1 MDKNRDY
8 SKEFILADLPFKAS
22 RTIQQMVQLRQKFPN
37 ISGSSKQNVEQKNF
51 QRGARRTMSTFK
63 IPQSMCIDTDDFYLK
78 PEEIR
83 MQLSLSTNKSAL
95 DFKSQR
101 FDLNKTIKY
110 RDTYQQM
117 YTSQQIFKDITLQMT
132 DPVYKLNKEK
142 LKEMNKQSIQKAE
155 LQLQQQQ
162 LKMLKQQ
169 NQDASIQQ
177 IGKIG
182 INESRSQLSE
192 QKGKLESS
200 KLMVNL
206 SKIQLQTKKTIPTEF
221 LHDSIGNQ
229 NNSISI
235 IQNQECYSNIPQ
247 QIQSKHQIQNLLHQI
262 EENNKQLNEYQ
273 LFQTQHLIPSQEDIK
288 FDQDQ
293 SIMVKK
299 NPIFKSKKFFGRKNS
314 CNIINLSKQK
324 DTIFQMNQTVINQT
338 QIPGNQIF
346 VDESSMMIGKKND
359 YVADNTTI
367 NPILSFQTEF
377 DVRPSNP
384 IAGSSV
390 GYFDS
395 REGDTTLN
403 NNPFLQDE
411 DLSILVN
418 QTGEELLIIKIPNLQ
433 NYKIQPLELF
443 DSYLNQ
449 DPDPLQLIKES
460 SIRAYSRWVMPDG
473 ESLWK
478 DCQVIKYN
486 PTTKRFLIKWTSN
499 DRMKEV
505 TRLNLMYEWENE
517 EIMNK
522 RNKEALK
529 KREQLLYYMGMKI
542 FVNEEK
548 DQDKSIYYSK
558 QTLLNVVDKV
568 FNSKNSRKLKRMNY
582 KRVVEEILEMFKY
595 EVIKFAC
602 EINTVPS
609 LDHFF
614 EAYFPELKQTLKKKP
629 NLLYD
634 VVMNCQNYP
643 ERLLEEQKV
652 QHKKKTDQSSLIKHK
667 TFHSLSLEKQKEQA
681 EQLLLESD
689 NQNQTQF
696 NRKEQYKNLKK
707 LQAQNALQSKSQK
720 NLLNN
725 TQLDDQSIDKINQ
738 DEQAYHRKKKSA
750 FFQNIQSNQEQKS
763 NLEALNESD
772 QKKQLENEIIINQD
786 EQNNDQFKDQLEN
799 KRSSGLFVQNNK
811 YTFFKSA
818 NVTQAGS
825 IYGISQIN
833 FKRSQYLLSPN
844 INEFISLR
852 QTQQEEMSQIDSIL
866 SQVKFNDY
874 EFLTEEVYTFTIK
887 RKLEDQQKELQIH
900 KIDGN
905 YVFKYTQSEKL
916 QEQYVQNEHSSEQAQ
931 IFFQH
936 YAIPHPYFPFLK
948 EKLLQ
953 NFYFSNEYHNTVL
966 KRIVPNIAKR
976 IQELRSINIFQFLK
990 EIKSPYQLPSLFT
1003 IQQMN
1008 GIVKQKVS
1016 NLSKNV
1022 EKFEVRLIFTQ
1033 NVCLTKFENNQIMI
1047 YEMQSLNKKKNQQD
1061 SKKYILWTDQFYQS
1075 FVDLTVKVIQSHL
1088 IDMIRQ
1094 QIDQFRE
1101 QINKFFS
1108 IIPFEF
1114 LQNELK
1120 IDHIYQKQFESQK
1133 ICFLREAN
1141 EVYKQLLNIAPS
1153 VKFKKIDKNIESQQ
1167 ASQQFFKAS
1176 KQDFELSK
1184 TLISQH
1190 VKARRSTLRDF
1201 NTASFSLGSGNQS
1214 SQINNSSIVQDNE
1227 VQLLMEECWPF
1238 YKEANIIYK
1247 LYKQIVNVLL
1257 TDKLTH
1263 LRFEK
1268 IDSKI
1273 LKPIF
1278 RIKAKFLNEKIPAEK
1293 KQLDNITKRI
1303 NFKRLQNLSNMEDMI
1318 DNGREK
1324 FWKLEELNATM
1335 KDIFYEIA
1343 GRNFEEIDP
1352 NTYFESIKEK
1362 TITIKR
1368 LGWFNLNCFTI
1379 IYEPSLPE
1387 FESRFKLL
1395 IKDIFDQICKIN
1407 IYYRKDHLINYSD
1420 IQEKLNSLD
1429 QDIEEFL
1436 TYSFYGLYS
1445 FFIVLQRFEFYFLF
1459 SHKYERYLQKRVDTD
1474 ELEIVFSEVDKM
1486 ESDLNFLKSR
1496 LLDEMPIGVFLID
1509 TKEFKETLITEIK
1522 QKILFSKKILK
1533 EKFKKSIDTCMALG
1547 DKILTKMQ
1555 NEPKDVREY
1564 IKLSLYLQGE
1574 ELFADFNCILNLI
1587 HISQN
1592 IIEKQQLLLIDISQE
1607 DLVKIIGAELIHR
1620 EVVDLKNKKDQKK
1633 EQEHPKFIQM
1643 HLEEKEKVKKKIEEV
1658 KEKVEQIRKISSFNQ
1673 VEQQSRDCEAVITI
1687 LYQLRQQVRQL
1698 QQDGINLE
1706 LGFDSEIDIEKLTED
1721 FENYEKIWQYTQDW
1735 TTKKQI
1741 WLFKPLINSSQ
1752 NAQCLQIADIR
1763 DISYTLERGNKILR
1777 EVEPFFQRENPEIL
1791 PLIEAINQEITD
1803 FQSVYELLVQVKD
1816 ESFKIQHWHQIF
1828 DFVYDKDE
1836 EKRKKIKKM
1845 DDQTNF
1851 NLYNLITD
1859 GVLDYIQS
1867 IKVIAVEAKD
1877 EFKSQQSVSYIEQE
1891 FSNLKFQ
1898 IHNYFSTLVI
1908 IDIRQIIDRLRNEE
1922 FKVQELLRN
1931 KAYQKNDYLEKLKK
1945 IKHFVKHTRKVLK
1958 IIAKIQDEI
1967 VKFAPIFRF
1976 KESEQKYKGIEI
1988 LFRKVVSEFKK
1999 HTEEITKRGMGYFM
2013 NLFSLENP
2021 DNKNQSDIFEIFFQ
2035 IYSTCEKIQSQVYHI
2050 VNAVRQTHPRYAFVS
2065 DELIFEISQSL
2076 FLPQEFL
2083 NKISLLFPG
2092 VKEFKCQPLSD
2103 DPQSGNENVWEIN
2116 KIINHYDEVIELAQP
2131 IPYVLKYMEK
2141 PPNLGMVNLIESE
2154 MKKYLRFQIMQHL
2167 KPVASKNYN
2176 YWKIWNLFLI
2186 KKYVIFQS
2194 FYLIND
2200 ILFMHDLTMLL
2211 SLEQKYQ
2218 DIKRF
2223 YDHLK
2228 LNFDDLISYYQTV
2241 IKVGLSATQSI
2252 QFTQAI
2258 IQIQQHLDILQRA
2271 IKQVT
2276 FSLNSFEYLILPKF
2290 TLQIPI
2296 DEGDVS
2302 QMILQSRKTIS
2313 ESLQQKYDE
2322 EEAEKKRLVEG
2333 HLTTNSIKQNQA
2345 QHEKQIQNLQNQEIE
2360 INNSNMP
2367 LIAYKSDYINS
2378 IKKKPQDLQIT
2389 LNCFFHKIP
2398 YSFELVPTMNNFIFT
2413 ENTLRVIHQAVVSI
2427 SSNFSC
2433 ILRGSPSSGKKSII
2447 NSLAAILGR
2456 SIFECNF
2463 QNQSLSIVEQILL
2476 NSASCNYW
2484 INVTNFE
2491 NLPLST
2497 LSLIANISFQIRKAI
2512 SMGTS
2517 QLSYYSKCVDVSQYF
2532 GLFGTMNILPQPSDI
2547 SFQTMPKSI
2556 QESFRII
2563 TFLKPDSNEII
2574 KNYLLIIGFDKEEVH
2589 EKSQKLNFFFEFICT
2604 VTNNQQ
2610 FSYSKRLTYI
2620 DFQQIIHQRSEKQQR
2635 LISLK
2640 SILVILR
2647 NALFYIQET
2656 RKSQTPY
2663 THQTA
2668 LKAAIEN
2675 YFKGI
2680 MPSGAF
2686 SYMKNIFNK
2695 LFMEMNSLQSVEY
2708 VEFVKQY
2715 NDQMNQFFD
2724 FNKYPF
2730 QSQFSEQAGII
2741 LPLILKNVPLIIY
2754 GPHSS
2759 KKNLF
2764 IQFLS
2769 FLVSVSKEINFN
2781 VNFLNVDSVERETL
2795 LSSKKEFDVDD
2806 DNQGSILF
2814 KQKKKGFLNLLIDT
2828 MKIQNNENSEIID
2841 TMLGKQ
2847 TIFSTY
2853 VANTITEKLK
2863 NTKKRVIERSQNDW
2877 IVVDGCAEC
2886 MNQIPQNHTIEEL
2899 LDGFENKQFSLGD
2912 GDFLRVP
2919 SAATVVFSLEKLQN
2933 ISPSSFNKYMIFFF
2947 SNQMVKL
2954 SDEYTSWYSKKVQQN
2969 NFFSKFHTIAKS
2981 MFVYFLEPFFQMIES
2996 IPSSHLIFKRNQ
3008 KSELKCF
3015 LDYLEIFLNEIRKFE
3030 IAIGEYEAE
3039 GMNLPSNNLRRERK
3053 NHITSSLTSALSYR
3067 QDRSSENIPPI
3078 FAQNNQNNANEPLIK
3093 EESDEERSSDSDSN
3107 NNSEV
3112 DSKNQKG
3119 PKHKNV
3125 QKNSK
3130 NYVDSSN
3137 NETIYNSILLDTESR
3152 LVSSFESAFIF
3163 CMTWALANQIKDSYQ
3178 QTYVEFLNDQIER
3191 YCRFRFEYTNIKYTN
3206 ESYPFAIDLRILL
3219 REKDVNIFDYIFD
3232 IHKQKWI
3239 KWRNFYLE
3247 ECSEISGSFESNN
3260 LNNREIVRL
3269 NPLAISI
3276 VNTKLTQEKREV
3288 YIPENILFIETRAS
3302 KITKFFIQYFSAYC
3316 KPYILLA
3323 QQSNGITSIVK
3334 NKLKNLLEY
3343 HSFSCINN
3351 SISRGTTISN
3361 FQKRIEKNLVWK
3373 NSNHLTSI
3381 HQTISLIFI
3390 DDLNLSKDGISP
3402 IGAIRS
3408 LVQHDGWFSNNKF
3421 KFINFSMITLLAVFS
3436 YFDINS
3442 IQPSINTVLFE
3453 KITSLKVPD
3462 LEKNDIISIFQLHN
3476 NSINHPGMKAN
3487 KKVTGI
3493 IQDFCSLI
3501 GLLNDKYRNEFKKI
3515 SCQFNAN
3522 LSIRKGLEIVKNLNS
3537 FSFYDK
3543 SAKAINYV
3551 NLIKSLVFLI
3561 NQFYSSEFIHQPY
3574 PNMGN
3579 LEKLKIQVKEIDQ
3592 ISFKTISEA
3601 RDKYNS
3607 QRDTFKSQNDQS
3619 LEEKLLEED
3628 EEEEDDDDEEDSD
3641 SSEASQS
3648 FGLSRQS
3655 DNDNLQ
3661 SENLQIKNQN
3671 PNFQKNKNIIKKKF
3685 KILNLNQID
3694 EIRKK
3699 FYFSSDKKIEWFLGM
3714 LDLPQIEF
3722 KEDTSNQL
3730 EDSKEQQQQQI
3741 NSPNKKLQDQGN
3753 QSQFF
3758 SNQGLAM
3765 QSSKFKIEYE
3775 DKKIN
3780 NKAKHSIHIFDES
3793 KQEGSSANSKEVEDE
3808 SLSDLYDN
3816 SAALITQLAL
3826 KSAKLI
3832 PTTQNQESG
3841 DLSILQ
3847 FKQQQLQLV
3856 AQKQAKIEERRF
3868 IQQEKKTGS
3877 QHYQISRDVTNA
3889 QKLQYISNQNQI
3901 QGNAAQLQKTD
3912 EILQKLENVEF
3923 MFSFFSTLPDQFTIE
3938 LTNQVVQ
3945 ELLLAQQA
3953 ENNLK
3958 TQRTIQSQKKLRGSV
3973 SVDSWKQILKQRQDI
3988 LFFNLSLI
3996 HKNKLLADLNQQIS
4010 KQNTKNL
4017 NEGAQG
4023 IKSTAKLANLEMSLF
4038 EELDFIY
4045 LNDKRRKKI
4054 LLFLVQ
4060 QLLQFCF
4067 HTDQAQSM
4075 EGLNNKKQVDLN
4087 KMFDDFQQ
4095 KQLKKVNPLKKRS
4108 DSFMNTN
4115 IAKQQSQ
4122 DSLKEKSQFS
4132 PSQNKSQQGGTGN
4145 YASSSINILQIP
4157 QSQAKKKNQKDAF
4170 KFSPQQM
4177 EEIENLKNNTFNQDP
4192 LSSTDRSNMLQYTS
4206 RGGDLLDFVLIQ
4218 EVNINCFLTHA
4229 IKLIHLLQSSSQNI
4243 YLKSTLS
4250 QRITEHLVYYS
4261 CSLVSFNAFE
4271 FTIQNEENV
4280 SKTQQRFQNCLFSA
4294 VQNLFI
4300 EENQI
4305 IVIYI
4310 KLSSNLL
4317 VLDEKIQENQLDETE
4332 DLNSNSKNAQK
4343 LRLESISNI
4352 YDIINHIVEGGEVQS
4367 LFTTQQLEFLMQKW
4381 NMKTKYPRFNNYILN
4396 YIFSLRLKTN
4406 LRFILHYDLQVRQDN
4421 TLECLQNEFNHMFQQ
4436 FTKLNIY
4443 YIPLSDDESNQIQN
4457 MLFEEM
4463 FKYIPDFINSK
4474 HKVMVMQ
4481 AYSKE
4486 LEVQKIFEDYSK
4498 QNFQKTYEET
4508 YSLFYLTRSVVFNQ
4522 IRFKIEKLRRKG
4534 GFFKIIQ
4541 EMEKKSIEFRSEI
4554 ENAELEFVKIKE
4566 TKKKHLRELKE
4577 AEEKFY
4583 ELKNLEE
4590 SFNSQE
4596 KTLQDLVN
4604 KCTQLEN
4611 QYKSIQSQMNE
4622 TAYKIGKISKN
4633 SWNDEIK
4640 PTQFVQIKQ
4649 MTTYILIF
4657 LIGLHRNI
4665 PDKYNISM
4673 QQLADDVVDS
4683 IDEVNKNSNN
4693 FNNIDLYREKF
4704 SQIISDSDEFKNIIT
4719 TFKDEHIKSDTY
4731 DLFKCLNKEAG
4742 SVDHGFMISLTG
4754 NLNIHQREILKYI
4767 DFIIELYRI
4776 TLEVRSLQTSSTEQ
4790 KENLK
4795 QLKAEREKCQIE
4807 KNFIK
4812 PRQII
4817 KDYPALIEK
4826 MKKEQRNLMVHIVQK
4841 KDGQQQF
4848 NGHLE
4853 KFKMQ
4858 FKHLIN
4864 EESCQLINNSY
4875 LQEIS
4880 IQLALQVTFLFK
4892 YPYYFLNK
4900 FQELIQ
4906 DCLQKSQHLKNTKLF
4921 NALYN
4926 PLYYFQILSQQIPLN
4941 QDLLDKITITDF
4953 LYENDL
4959 YYYFWVN
4966 DKTGI
4971 YQQYFKKKYE
4981 KTIVVE
4987 SNTLV
4992 EKESYQNIEKAL
5004 QEGGFLLMRNID
5016 EKTIQQIMP
5025 IIEWKYKRM
5034 MKLLRFIIQNS
5045 ESEQIWYQQNID
5057 PSLNLLNYNMQW
5069 HNQSLFEFNDLT
5081 RKQPLLFNGKEITVN
5096 KNFRLMLITSNI
5108 NFSFSHS
5115 IFTKII
5121 LLQCEVEDEIQ
5132 WKQAIFDHAVN
5143 NLNFEAKQNQVQMK
5157 IDHFTSKRDNM
5168 SKLFSQIS
5176 NGLEKCTTCEDTEFM
5191 RMLIDNSEQIKKYIG
5206 AQQNDSL
5213 NVPIINR
5220 EHSDEDVSSPKRI
5233 IKELIQVGENKGKK
5247 NNLIEKIEFEQD
5259 VEEEQQEFK
5268 TQEQDKKI
5276 NDLIN
5281 NEINH
5286 EEVTQEDQGKEKYS
5300 QQLKKSKTIQAQD
5313 LQSAQSFEGT
5323 QTNEQNNKD
5332 NNNKQQQL
5340 NVLPQGSATN
5350 TRRSMT
5356 IGGETINNLQ
5366 MIVDFNQIKQNQ
5378 EATPKQQNRQYQTQ
5392 NSISKNLQKKRK
5404 ILQVQTSKQRERENT
5419 IGFISQNYFQLDE
5432 IILQNACLQEIL
5444 DFLYAIKLN
5453 YINLEKALGKV
5464 YSFSDIF
5471 FFMIVQQACVRCKQL
5486 KVTPSSYSSQPSK
5499 IKKTFIKKFCET
5511 VFYLLYSS
5519 LADDHRLLFSFYLSM
5534 MYSRGTKSF
5543 SEKEWRLFLNWQ
5555 IPKLNSQVENNDEN
5569 FIETL
5574 LQEEQNKTVKHR
5586 RQHAD
5591 KSNKVSLKQQY
5602 QLDKNNI
5609 NKLNSKIINFYKIPI
5624 HIIAPLQCYIQ
5635 EKQSLLEKFV
5645 ERKELLVDN
5654 RDNSFSR
5661 GGYSPVAKIL
5671 GLKEKIL
5678 KKQQIEQEKQEIEER
5693 GRQSSQSINETP
5705 KRSQRSSQSNN
5716 FSLVSRGNSKMD
5728 DSFFQS
5734 LDDSSPSRQNEYN
5747 PLFKK
5752 FFDRQE
5758 LNSPVQIDDDEVLE
5772 NDIKKFQSPFKTPKQ
5787 ILNNSIQKLTRVQ
5800 VGDSNKPK
5808 SEVNF
5813 KNIQPQVVMEKVS
5826 KKLIHLMGKELIEKF
5841 IESYNS
5847 FQAKNGIKMA
5857 VNSLVEQPDQWIEFF
5872 QKSLSEYEI
5881 KDEILKEIN
5890 QEIRQD
5896 QQKNQGEDAEADQ
5909 EDIEEDEED
5918 QESKKQK
5925 LYQNYSFNSTKYIPY
5940 IPKEILQNC
5949 SNLQLL
5955 FIFKHFRPDFLP
5967 QVAEYVSQ
5975 KILRSYIDYD
5985 QAPFSLENHCEQDW
5999 QRRPTILLH
6008 DQVQNRIYEKLE
6020 LLQSIQN
6027 HENQLLRIALGYTSI
6042 KSIIDQINQAAGAG
6056 RWILLE
6062 EIEQMETNDLK
6073 YLLKSLDQELEA
6085 STTTNSFR
6093 VWITHSSTLSRQNSP
6108 FQFKPFDFNKNSE
6121 ILLAYY
6127 QTCWKI
6133 YYTTPKNIQQSMQR
6147 YYFRSIHDYR
6157 YNSEQTKVQNPKAK
6171 QGKEADQYITKIE
6184 KEITI
6189 KKNMIYSNVVQMM
6202 RKHNIR
6208 QGIIPYPFIET
6219 IDDGFFNNQSS
6230 LSVAQ
6235 QITSL
6240 SPKYLNIFS
6249 LIDYADKKAVS
6260 HTFSSRHIHIDTIT
6274 NEKENYKTIFNRFQN
6289 KFKFSLAFLHNC
6301 LGRKREL
6308 TNTIIK
6314 SYDSQL
6320 DQNPREIFET
6330 DLDFQQEIQSVF
6342 NILQYYS
6349 SNPKIFLQS
6358 YFKMVYGYNNS
6369 YYINMMLHFVFS
6381 NMEGTVKLLVKDQ
6394 SYLLYDFNSGVFD
6407 YVEEGITKILAQ
6419 QFPTKSDPLDL
6430 FFSSFNSSLVQ
6441 DYTKSKQFI
6450 RKINIIEDEWLS
6462 NPLVKSLKYLEKIKK
6477 KEQFND
6483 NQKDVILKDIN
6494 FKKQQKN
6501 IGSADIQFNQ
6511 GILSPILRSN
6521 YSGQATIQKSKTLQN
6536 KFQSEFNSS
6545 KQADLSLNKYESE
6558 KGFDISSNENL
6569 RKPSIANML
6578 SEQSSQKLL
6587 GQQQQLTSQQNN
6599 ENRLSIKN
6607 QELKLFTKNS
6617 SQGLLFGS
6625 RNQSK
6630 ELQSPKSPPIPELL
6644 PHLEN
6649 NEEMNF
6655 APLQK
6660 SFSSNFSQNQEF
6672 DQLEQLINKISHQQ
6686 KSFFKVYYRNIMN
6699 SHEKYKDL
6707 KSTLELLLKNLN
6719 YEFHLKNIKFLK
6731 YHQNVQFSYKQ
6742 PDEYP
6747 EFIKQWISTQ
6757 KELENQGD
6765 LFSFRSKQN
6774 KNLQFAFALS
6784 PNLRKNSELLLSPN
6798 RSSQQFSFS
6807 PQSSQNRQI
6816 TQMSQSPTMGS
6827 LFGTQQKSSF
6837 SEKIRQSRRESTSA
6851 HIFQEEQKKYMKQQ
6865 ENQKI
6870 ISSRRE
6876 SSLKFGDLGG
6886 INKDSIIQDE
6896 SDKDKSSGNSSNSSE
6911 SSSEEQSSDDVDIVE
6926 DIEKNTFKTT
6936 ILNECVILFRLIMQ
6950 IKTDIRNVLDYISNQ
6965 FDLQPLGQR
6974 NYLKQLIYDIQQN
6987 TIPETWRKLSFKIF
7001 QRNLANYLSQL
7012 FQKIQY
7018 TQILVERGPNLQMP
7032 TVIQIDR
7039 LVDSHTFLGSY
7050 LYNYAEANNIDIHQ
7064 LKFVLQKTT
7073 YTEIQKNIQ
7082 PEHGFYI
7089 KGLYLT
7095 NGTINKDNLFLIEEE
7110 IRQFQSE
7117 FPIYLLKIERKI
7129 KNRQEIY
7136 QNVSINC
7143 EQSIAI
7149 ELNDSGTQV
7158 LRYDMENEFVF
7169 QQLHP
7174 IDLYNYDG
7182 TQINA
7187 ETSKLEQNTINSL
7200 TSAMSQGMQAE
7211 KRGSVQQKKNVKG
7224 KQRAQN
7230 TISPTKGNVNDQNQA
7245 ENPSKDD
7252 FSSYKQAQQ
7261 NFNRLAPK
7269 ELKFSDIYSQSKYNF
7284 VIRIPFKN
7292 PCTSSS
7298 YSYMQ
7303 TKYYLYL
7310 NSRKPQDFWELKGTT
7325 LFAQKQAF

>member
-1 MDKNRDY
+1 
-8 SKEFILADLPFKAS
+8 
-22 RTIQQMVQLRQKFPN
+22 
-37 ISGSSKQNVEQKNF
+37 
-51 QRGARRTMSTFK
+51 
-63 IPQSMCIDTDDFYLK
+63 
-78 PEEIR
+78 
-83 MQLSLSTNKSAL
+83 
-95 DFKSQR
+95 
-101 FDLNKTIKY
+101 
-110 RDTYQQM
+110 
-117 YTSQQIFKDITLQMT
+117 
-132 DPVYKLNKEK
+132 
-142 LKEMNKQSIQKAE
+142 
-155 LQLQQQQ
+155 
-162 LKMLKQQ
+162 
-169 NQDASIQQ
+169 
-177 IGKIG
+177 
-182 INESRSQLSE
+182 
-192 QKGKLESS
+192 
-200 KLMVNL
+200 
-206 SKIQLQTKKTIPTEF
+206 QTKKTIPTEF
-221 LHDSIGNQ
+221 LNDSIGNQ
-229 NNSISI
+229 NNSISA
-235 IQNQECYSNIPQ
+235 IQNQEYYSNIPQ

-273 LFQTQHLIPSQEDIK
+273 LNQSQNLIPSQEDIK
-288 FDQDQ
+288 LDQDS
-293 SIMVKK
+293 SIIVKK
-299 NPIFKSKKFFGRKNS
+299 NPIFKSKKFFGRKSS
-314 CNIINLSKQK
+314 CNSINLSKQK
-324 DTIFQMNQTVINQT
+324 DNTFQMNQTVVNQT
-338 QIPGNQIF
+338 LIPGNQIF
-346 VDESSMMIGKKND
+346 VDESSMIGKKTDN
-359 YVADNTTI
+359 VADNTMI
-367 NPILSFQTEF
+367 NPILSFQTEL

-384 IAGSSV
+384 IAGSSL
-390 GYFDS
+390 GYLDQ

-418 QTGEELLIIKIPNLQ
+418 QTGDELLIIKIPNLQ

-460 SIRAYSRWVMPDG
+460 SIRAYSRWVKPDG
-473 ESLWK
+473 ESVWK

-486 PTTKRFLIKWTSN
+486 PATKRFLIKWISN

-517 EIMNK
+517 EMMNK

-548 DQDKSIYYSK
+548 GQDKSIYYSK
-558 QTLLNVVDKV
+558 QTLLNIVDKV

-614 EAYFPELKQTLKKKP
+614 EAYFPELKQVLKKKP

-643 ERLLEEQKV
+643 ERLIEEQKV
-652 QHKKKTDQSSLIKHK
+652 QIKKKTDQSSLIKHK
-667 TFHSLSLEKQKEQA
+667 SFHSLTLEKNVEKQKELA
-681 EQLLLESD
+681 EQLLLEDD

-720 NLLNN
+720 NLLTNIE
-725 TQLDDQSIDKINQ
+725 QDDQSLEKTNQ
-738 DEQAYHRKKKSA
+738 DGQPSPSHQKKKSA
-750 FFQNIQSNQEQKS
+750 FFQNIQNNQEQKG
-763 NLEALNESD
+763 NLEVLDEPD
-772 QKKQLENEIIINQD
+772 QKKQTENEVNQNLENQNQN
-786 EQNNDQFKDQLEN
+786 EQSNDQFRVQLEK
-799 KRSSGLFVQNNK
+799 KRNSTLFTSNNK
-811 YTFFKSA
+811 FTFFKSA
-818 NVTQAGS
+818 NVTQVGS

-844 INEFISLR
+844 SNEFISLR

-874 EFLTEEVYTFTIK
+874 EFLTEEVYTFNTK
-887 RKLEDQQKELQIH
+887 RKLENQQELQIH
-900 KIDGN
+900 KHDDHN
-905 YVFKYTQSEKL
+905 VFKYTQSEKMH
-916 QEQYVQNEHSSEQAQ
+916 QQDAQNQQNTEQAQ

-953 NFYFSNEYHNTVL
+953 NFYFSNEYQNTVF

-1003 IQQMN
+1003 ISQMN
-1008 GIVKQKVS
+1008 SIVKQKVS

-1022 EKFEVRLIFTQ
+1022 EKFE
-1033 NVCLTKFENNQIMI
+1033 IMI
-1047 YEMQSLNKKKNQQD
+1047 YEMQTLNKKKNQQD
-1061 SKKYILWTDQFYQS
+1061 SKKYSLWTDQFYQN
-1075 FVDLTVKVIQSHL
+1075 FVDLQDYSEKNLGNIYFILFQLNKRTVKVVQSHL

-1101 QINKFFS
+1101 SINLYFS

-1120 IDHIYQKQFESQK
+1120 IDHIYQKQFQSQK
-1133 ICFLREAN
+1133 KCFLREAN
-1141 EVYKQLLNIAPS
+1141 EVYKQLLIIPPS
-1153 VKFKKIDKNIESQQ
+1153 VKFKKIEKIESPQ
-1167 ASQQFFKAS
+1167 ASQQYYNTS
-1176 KQDFELSK
+1176 KQEFDLSK
-1184 TLISQH
+1184 TLITQH
-1190 VKARRSTLRDF
+1190 AKARRSTLRDF
-1201 NTASFSLGSGNQS
+1201 NLASFSLGSGNQS
-1214 SQINNSSIVQDNE
+1214 SINNSSMVQDNE
-1227 VQLLMEECWPF
+1227 VQQLMEECWPF

-1247 LYKQIVNVLL
+1247 LYRQIVNLLL
-1257 TDKLTH
+1257 TGMLKQNFLKQQLIQQIQIDKLTH

-1268 IDSKI
+1268 IDLKI
-1273 LKPIF
+1273 LKPIY

-1293 KQLDNITKRI
+1293 KQLDNIIKKI
-1303 NFKRLQNLSNMEDMI
+1303 NFKRLQNLANMEDMI

-1324 FWKLEELNATM
+1324 FWKLEELNASM
-1335 KDIFYEIA
+1335 KDIFQEIA
-1343 GRNFEEIDP
+1343 VRNFEEIDP
-1352 NTYFESIKEK
+1352 NTYFESIKDK
-1362 TITIKR
+1362 TITVKR
-1368 LGWFNLNCFTI
+1368 MGWFNINCFTI
-1379 IYEPSLPE
+1379 VYEPSLPE

-1407 IYYRKDHLINYSD
+1407 IYYRKEHLINYSD
-1420 IQEKLNSLD
+1420 IQEKLNALN

-1474 ELEIVFSEVDKM
+1474 ELEIVFSEIDKM

-1496 LLDEMPIGVFLID
+1496 LLDEMPVGVFLID

-1522 QKILFSKKILK
+1522 QKIVFSKKILK
-1533 EKFKKSIDTCMALG
+1533 EKFKKSIESCMALG
-1547 DKILTKMQ
+1547 EKILTKMQ
-1555 NEPKDVREY
+1555 DEPKDVREY

-1574 ELFADFNCILNLI
+1574 ELFADFNSMLNLI

-1607 DLVKIIGAELIHR
+1607 DLVKIISAELIHR
-1620 EVVDLKNKKDQKK
+1620 EVVDLKNKKDKK
-1633 EQEHPKFIQM
+1633 QEQEHPRFIQM

-1658 KEKVEQIRKISSFNQ
+1658 KEKVEQIRKISSFSQ
-1673 VEQQSRDCEAVITI
+1673 VEQQSRDCESVITI

-1698 QQDGINLE
+1698 QQDGINLD

-1752 NAQCLQIADIR
+1752 NTQCLQIADIR
-1763 DISYTLERGNKILR
+1763 DISYTLERGNRVLR

-1791 PLIEAINQEITD
+1791 PLIEAISQEITD

-1816 ESFKIQHWHQIF
+1816 ESFKVQHWHQIF
-1828 DFVYDKDE
+1828 DFIYDKDE
-1836 EKRKKIKKM
+1836 EKRKKMKKM
-1845 DDQTNF
+1845 DDQMNL

-1867 IKVIAVEAKD
+1867 IKVIAVVSIKFNQALLFEKYILKQEAKD

-1898 IHNYFSTLVI
+1898 LHNYFSTLVI

-1922 FKVQELLRN
+1922 FKELLRN

-1958 IIAKIQDEI
+1958 IIAKIQDQI

-2013 NLFSLENP
+2013 NLFSSDNP
-2021 DNKNQSDIFEIFFQ
+2021 DSKNQSEIFEIFMQ
-2035 IYSTCEKIQSQVYHI
+2035 IHSTCEKIQSQVYHI

-2076 FLPQEFL
+2076 FMPQEFL

-2103 DPQSGNENVWEIN
+2103 DPQSGNENIWEIN
-2116 KIINHYDEVIELAQP
+2116 QIVNHYDEVIELAQP

-2218 DIKRF
+2218 DLKRF

-2241 IKVGLSATQSI
+2241 IKVGLSNTQSI

-2276 FSLNSFEYLILPKF
+2276 FSLNCFEYLILPKF

-2302 QMILQSRKTIS
+2302 QMILQSRKTIT

-2322 EEAEKKRLVEG
+2322 EEAEKKKQEEG
-2333 HLTTNSIKQNQA
+2333 HLTTNSIKQNQM
-2345 QHEKQIQNLQNQEIE
+2345 QHMQQIQNQQNQEIE

-2378 IKKKPQDLQIT
+2378 IKKRPQDLQIT

-2433 ILRGSPSSGKKSII
+2433 ILRGSPSCGKKSII

-2463 QNQSLSIVEQILL
+2463 QNQSPSIVEQILL

-2484 INVTNFE
+2484 INITNFE
-2491 NLPLST
+2491 NLPSST
-2497 LSLIANISFQIRKAI
+2497 LSLIANISFQIRKTI
-2512 SMGTS
+2512 SLGTS

-2547 SFQTMPKSI
+2547 SFQTMPKSV

-2589 EKSQKLNFFFEFICT
+2589 EKSQKLIFFFEFICT

-2647 NALFYIQET
+2647 NALLYMQET

-2663 THQTA
+2663 TNKTA

-2686 SYMKNIFNK
+2686 NYMKNIFSK
-2695 LFMEMNSLQSVEY
+2695 LFMEMNSVQSVEY

-2769 FLVSVSKEINFN
+2769 YLVSISKEKNFN

-2795 LSSKKEFDVDD
+2795 LSSKKEFDIDD

-2828 MKIQNNENSEIID
+2828 MKIQSNENSEIID

-2853 VANTITEKLK
+2853 IANTITEKLK
-2863 NTKKRVIERSQNDW
+2863 NTKKKVIERSQNDW

-2919 SAATVVFSLEKLQN
+2919 SAVTVVFSLEKLQN
-2933 ISPSSFNKYMIFFF
+2933 ISPSSFNKYMMFFF

-2954 SDEYTSWYSKKVQQN
+2954 SDEYTSWYMKKVQQN
-2969 NFFSKFHTIAKS
+2969 VFFSKFHTIVKS

-3015 LDYLEIFLNEIRKFE
+3015 LEYLEIFLNEIRKFE
-3030 IAIGEYEAE
+3030 IAIGEYESE

-3053 NHITSSLTSALSYR
+3053 NHITSSLTTALSYR
-3067 QDRSSENIPPI
+3067 TERSSGNIPPT
-3078 FAQNNQNNANEPLIK
+3078 FAQTNQTNSNDPLIE
-3093 EESDEERSSDSDSN
+3093 EESDEEGSSDSDSN
-3107 NNSEV
+3107 SNS
-3112 DSKNQKG
+3112 DADTKKQKKTSKN
-3119 PKHKNV
+3119 KNASKY
-3125 QKNSK
+3125 QK

-3137 NETIYNSILLDTESR
+3137 NEIIYNNILLDTESR
-3152 LVSSFESAFIF
+3152 LVSSFESAFVF

-3178 QTYVEFLNDQIER
+3178 QTYIDFLNEQIER
-3191 YCRFRFEYTNIKYTN
+3191 YCKFRSEYTNVKYTN

-3219 REKDVNIFDYIFD
+3219 KEKDVNIFDYIFD

-3288 YIPENILFIETRAS
+3288 YIPENILFVETRAS

-3334 NKLKNLLEY
+3334 NKLKNLLEH

-3351 SISRGTTISN
+3351 SISRGTTIGS
-3361 FQKRIEKNLVWK
+3361 FQRRIEKNLVWK

-3381 HQTISLIFI
+3381 HQTTSLIFI

-3476 NSINHPGMKAN
+3476 NSVNHPGMKAN

-3537 FSFYDK
+3537 FSIYDK
-3543 SAKAINYV
+3543 STKAINYE

-3574 PNMGN
+3574 PNMAS
-3579 LEKLKIQVKEIDQ
+3579 LEKLKNQVREIDQ
-3592 ISFKTISEA
+3592 ISLRTISEA
-3601 RDKYNS
+3601 RDQQKS
-3607 QRDTFKSQNDQS
+3607 HIDTIRSQNDQS
-3619 LEEKLLEED
+3619 FEEKLLEEED
-3628 EEEEDDDDEEDSD
+3628 EDYDDDDDDDDEEEDSD
-3641 SSEASQS
+3641 SSEISQS
-3648 FGLSRQS
+3648 FGSKQS
-3655 DNDNLQ
+3655 ENDNLQ
-3661 SENLQIKNQN
+3661 SQNQ
-3671 PNFQKNKNIIKKKF
+3671 QTKNKNRSLKKNILNKKF
-3685 KILNLNQID
+3685 KILNLNQIE

-3699 FYFSSDKKIEWFLGM
+3699 FYFSYDQKIEWFLGM
-3714 LDLPQIEF
+3714 LDLPSIEF
-3722 KEDTSNQL
+3722 KEDASNIL
-3730 EDSKEQQQQQI
+3730 DNSREQQQQQQL
-3741 NSPNKKLQDQGN
+3741 NSPNQKILDQGN
-3753 QSQFF
+3753 QPQFF
-3758 SNQGLAM
+3758 SNQGLAR
-3765 QSSKFKIEYE
+3765 QSSKFKIEHE
-3775 DKKIN
+3775 DKKN
-3780 NKAKHSIHIFDES
+3780 SNHAKYSIHVLDET
-3793 KQEGSSANSKEVEDE
+3793 KQEDSSVDSKDVEDE
-3808 SLSDLYDN
+3808 SISDLYDN

-3826 KSAKLI
+3826 KSAKII
-3832 PTTQNQESG
+3832 PANQNQENS
-3841 DLSILQ
+3841 DLNILQ
-3847 FKQQQLQLV
+3847 FKQQQVQLE

-3889 QKLQYISNQNQI
+3889 QKLQYVSNQNQI
-3901 QGNAAQLQKTD
+3901 QGNVAQLKKTD

-3923 MFSFFSTLPDQFTIE
+3923 MFNFFSTLPDQFTIE

-3958 TQRTIQSQKKLRGSV
+3958 TQRTIKSQKKQRGSV
-3973 SVDSWKQILKQRQDI
+3973 SVDLWKQILKQRQDI

-3996 HKNKLLADLNQQIS
+3996 HKNKLLFDLNQQIS
-4010 KQNTKNL
+4010 KQNTKDQ
-4017 NEGAQG
+4017 NEGVLG

-4060 QLLQFCF
+4060 QLLQFCL

-4075 EGLNNKKQVDLN
+4075 EGLNNKKQIDLN
-4087 KMFDDFQQ
+4087 KMFDEFQQ
-4095 KQLKKVNPLKKRS
+4095 KQLKKVNSQNKRS
-4108 DSFMNTN
+4108 NSFMNTN
-4115 IAKQQSQ
+4115 IANFQSQ
-4122 DSLKEKSQFS
+4122 DSFKEKSQFS
-4132 PSQNKSQQGGTGN
+4132 PSQNKSQQGAPSN

-4157 QSQAKKKNQKDAF
+4157 QMQPKKKNKKDIF

-4177 EEIENLKNNTFNQDP
+4177 QEIENLKNNTNNQDP
-4192 LSSTDRSNMLQYTS
+4192 LQSTDRSNMLLYTS

-4261 CSLVSFNAFE
+4261 CSLLNFNAFE
-4271 FTIQNEENV
+4271 FTIQNEESAN
-4280 SKTQQRFQNCLFSA
+4280 KTQLRFQNCLFSA
-4294 VQNLFI
+4294 IQNLFI

-4305 IVIYI
+4305 IIIYI

-4332 DLNSNSKNAQK
+4332 DLNNNQKNAQK
-4343 LRLESISNI
+4343 LRLESISTI

-4463 FKYIPDFINSK
+4463 FKQIPDFNNSK
-4474 HKVMVMQ
+4474 HKLMVMQ

-4498 QNFQKTYEET
+4498 QNFQRTYEET
-4508 YSLFYLTRSVVFNQ
+4508 YSLFYMTRSVVYNQ
-4522 IRFKIEKLRRKG
+4522 IRLKIEKLRRKG

-4541 EMEKKSIEFRSEI
+4541 EMEKKSVEFRTEI

-4566 TKKKHLRELKE
+4566 TKKQHLRELKE
-4577 AEEKFY
+4577 AEEKFQ

-4596 KTLQDLVN
+4596 KALQDLIA
-4604 KCTQLEN
+4604 KCTQIEN
-4611 QYKSIQSQMNE
+4611 QYKAIQSQMNE
-4622 TAYKIGKISKN
+4622 TAYKISKISKN

-4640 PTQFVQIKQ
+4640 PAQFVQIKQ
-4649 MTTYILIF
+4649 MTVYILIF

-4665 PDKYNISM
+4665 PDRYNINM

-4719 TFKDEHIKSDTY
+4719 TFKEEHVKSNTY
-4731 DLFKCLNKEAG
+4731 DLFKCLNKEGG
-4742 SVDHGFMISLTG
+4742 SVDHGHMISLTG

-4767 DFIIELYRI
+4767 DFIIEMYRL
-4776 TLEVRSLQTSSTEQ
+4776 TLEVRNLQTSSTEQ

-4807 KNFIK
+4807 KNYIR

-4817 KDYPALIEK
+4817 KDYPVLIEK
-4826 MKKEQRNLMVHIVQK
+4826 MKKDQRNLMVHIVQK

-4848 NGHLE
+4848 NNHLE
-4853 KFKMQ
+4853 KFKIQ
-4858 FKHLIN
+4858 FKYLIN

-4892 YPYYFLNK
+4892 YPFYFLNK
-4900 FQELIQ
+4900 FQDLIQ

-4926 PLYYFQILSQQIPLN
+4926 PLYYFQIFSYQIPLN

-4966 DKTGI
+4966 DKTGL

-5034 MKLLRFIIQNS
+5034 MKLLRFMIQNS
-5045 ESEQIWYQQNID
+5045 QSEQIWQKQNID
-5057 PSLNLLNYNMQW
+5057 PNISLLNYDMQW
-5069 HNQSLFEFNDLT
+5069 HNQAFFEFNELT
-5081 RKQPLLFNGKEITVN
+5081 RQQPLLFNGKEITVN
-5096 KNFRLMLITSNI
+5096 KNFRLMLITTNI

-5132 WKQAIFDHAVN
+5132 WKQAMFDHAVN
-5143 NLNFEAKQNQVQMK
+5143 NLNFDAKQNQVQMK

-5176 NGLEKCTTCEDTEFM
+5176 IGLEKCTTCEDTEFM
-5191 RMLIDNSEQIKKYIG
+5191 RMLIDNSEQIKKHIG

-5213 NVPIINR
+5213 NAPIINR
-5220 EHSDEDVSSPKRI
+5220 GHSDEDVSSPKRI
-5233 IKELIQVGENKGKK
+5233 IKELIQVGDNQGNKNKQ
-5247 NNLIEKIEFEQD
+5247 IERIELEQD
-5259 VEEEQQEFK
+5259 ADEEQQELK

-5276 NDLIN
+5276 SDLIN
-5281 NEINH
+5281 TEINH
-5286 EEVTQEDQGKEKYS
+5286 EEATQKDQGEEKNERN
-5300 QQLKKSKTIQAQD
+5300 QQVIKKSRTIQAQD
-5313 LQSAQSFEGT
+5313 LQSAQNLDED
-5323 QTNEQNNKD
+5323 QTNQSNNKG
-5332 NNNKQQQL
+5332 NNHGQQL
-5340 NVLPQGSATN
+5340 HLQPLVSATN
-5350 TRRSMT
+5350 IRRSMT
-5356 IGGETINNLQ
+5356 IGAETLKDLQVIVNL
-5366 MIVDFNQIKQNQ
+5366 NQIKSNQ
-5378 EATPKQQNRQYQTQ
+5378 EAIQKQQKRQYQTQ
-5392 NSISKNLQKKRK
+5392 KSISKSLQKKRK
-5404 ILQVQTSKQRERENT
+5404 IMQVQTQKQKERENT
-5419 IGFISQNYFQLDE
+5419 MGFIAQNYFQLDE
-5432 IILQNACLQEIL
+5432 ITLQNGCLQDIL

-5453 YINLEKALGKV
+5453 YMNLEKALGKV

-5555 IPKLNSQVENNDEN
+5555 IPKLNSQVDNNDEN
-5569 FIETL
+5569 FMEAL

-5586 RQHAD
+5586 KQRAE
-5591 KSNKVSLKQQY
+5591 KNNKISLKQQY
-5602 QLDKNNI
+5602 YVDKNNF
-5609 NKLNSKIINFYKIPI
+5609 NKLNSRIANFYKIPN

-5645 ERKELLVDN
+5645 ERKELLVDS
-5654 RDNSFSR
+5654 RDNSFAR

-5671 GLKEKIL
+5671 GLKEKIQ
-5678 KKQQIEQEKQEIEER
+5678 KQQQIDQEKQDIEER
-5693 GRQSSQSINETP
+5693 GRQSSQSLSESP
-5705 KRSQRSSQSNN
+5705 SRSQRSQINN
-5716 FSLVSRGNSKMD
+5716 FSLVSRGNSKLD
-5728 DSFFQS
+5728 DSFYKS
-5734 LDDSSPSRQNEYN
+5734 SEDSSPSKQNEYN

-5758 LNSPVQIDDDEVLE
+5758 LNSPTQIDEDEVIE
-5772 NDIKKFQSPFKTPKQ
+5772 NDIRKYSSPFKTSKS
-5787 ILNNSIQKLTRVQ
+5787 IMNNSVQKLTARVQ

-5808 SEVNF
+5808 NELNF
-5813 KNIQPQVVMEKVS
+5813 KNIQPQILMEKVS

-5847 FQAKNGIKMA
+5847 FQAKNGIKITI
-5857 VNSLVEQPDQWIEFF
+5857 NSLVEQPDQWIEFF

-5881 KDEILKEIN
+5881 KDDILKEIN
-5890 QEIRQD
+5890 EEIKQD
-5896 QQKNQGEDAEADQ
+5896 QQKNQGDDDQAKEDDN
-5909 EDIEEDEED
+5909 EEDEDD
-5918 QESKKQK
+5918 QELKKQK

-5967 QVAEYVSQ
+5967 QVAEYISQ

-6157 YNSEQTKVQNPKAK
+6157 YNSEQPKVQNPKAK

-6208 QGIIPYPFIET
+6208 QGLIPYPFIET

-6260 HTFSSRHIHIDTIT
+6260 HTYSSRHIHIDAIT

-6308 TNTIIK
+6308 TNNILK

-6330 DLDFQQEIQSVF
+6330 DLDFQQEIQAVF

-6349 SNPKIFLQS
+6349 SNPKTFLQS
-6358 YFKMVYGYNNS
+6358 YFKMVYGYNNP

-6381 NMEGTVKLLVKDQ
+6381 NMEGTIKLLVKDQ
-6394 SYLLYDFNSGVFD
+6394 SYLLYDFNSGAFD
-6407 YVEEGITKILAQ
+6407 FVEEGITKILAL
-6419 QFPTKSDPLDL
+6419 QFPTKTDPLDL

-6441 DYTKSKQFI
+6441 DYSKSKQFI
-6450 RKINIIEDEWLS
+6450 RKINIIEDEWMS

-6477 KEQFND
+6477 IQQFNEV
-6483 NQKDVILKDIN
+6483 QKDIILKDVN

-6501 IGSADIQFNQ
+6501 RASADIQFNS
-6511 GILSPILRSN
+6511 GILSPIPRSS
-6521 YSGQATIQKSKTLQN
+6521 YSGQANIQKSKTLQN
-6536 KFQSEFNSS
+6536 KLKNEFISS
-6545 KQADLSLNKYESE
+6545 KQADVNLNKHESE
-6558 KGFDISSNENL
+6558 KGFDTSSNENL
-6569 RKPSIANML
+6569 KNPSIANML
-6578 SEQSSQKLL
+6578 LEQSSQKLL
-6587 GQQQQLTSQQNN
+6587 GLQQQQQTSQQNN
-6599 ENRLSIKN
+6599 ENRVSIKTT
-6607 QELKLFTKNS
+6607 ELKLFTKNS
-6617 SQGLLFGS
+6617 SFGLLFGS
-6625 RNQSK
+6625 GNQSK
-6630 ELQSPKSPPIPELL
+6630 ELQSPKSPPIPELQ

-6660 SFSSNFSQNQEF
+6660 SFSYNFSQNQES
-6672 DQLEQLINKISHQQ
+6672 DQLEELIKKISHQQ
-6686 KSFFKVYYRNIMN
+6686 KSFFKVYYRNIMS
-6699 SHEKYKDL
+6699 SHEKHRDL

-6742 PDEYP
+6742 PEEYP
-6747 EFIKQWISTQ
+6747 EFIKQWVSNQ
-6757 KELENQGD
+6757 KDIENQGD
-6765 LFSFRSKQN
+6765 LVVFRSIQN
-6774 KNLQFAFALS
+6774 KNLQYAYALS
-6784 PNLRKNSELLLSPN
+6784 PNLRKNSELLQSPK
-6798 RSSQQFSFS
+6798 RGSLQFSFS
-6807 PQSSQNRQI
+6807 PQTNQNRQI
-6816 TQMSQSPTMGS
+6816 TSMSQSPATGS
-6827 LFGTQQKSSF
+6827 LFGTQLKSSF

-6851 HIFQEEQKKYMKQQ
+6851 HIFQEEQKKYLKQQ

-6886 INKDSIIQDE
+6886 INKDAIIYDE
-6896 SDKDKSSGNSSNSSE
+6896 SDKDKSSDNSSNSSE
-6911 SSSEEQSSDDVDIVE
+6911 SSSDEQSSDDVDIVE

-6936 ILNECVILFRLIMQ
+6936 ILNECIILFRLIMQ
-6950 IKTDIRNVLDYISNQ
+6950 MKTDIRNVLDYISNQ

-6974 NYLKQLIYDIQQN
+6974 NYLKQLIQDIQQN

-7018 TQILVERGPNLQMP
+7018 VQILVERGPNLQTP
-7032 TVIQIDR
+7032 TVIQIDKF
-7039 LVDSHTFLGSY
+7039 VDSHTFLGSY

-7073 YTEIQKNIQ
+7073 YAEIQKNVQ

-7117 FPIYLLKIERKI
+7117 FPIYLIRIERKLQ
-7129 KNRQEIY
+7129 NRQDIY
-7136 QNVSINC
+7136 KNVQTIFKSFIYLFISLKKQISINS
-7143 EQSIAI
+7143 EQSVAI

-7158 LRYDMENEFVF
+7158 LRYDMENEFLF

-7187 ETSKLEQNTINSL
+7187 ETSKLEQNNINYL
-7200 TSAMSQGMQAE
+7200 TNAMSQGMQAE
-7211 KRGSVQQKKNVKG
+7211 KRGSIQQKKNVKG

-7230 TISPTKGNVNDQNQA
+7230 TISPTKGNANEQDKA
-7245 ENPSKDD
+7245 ENSNKDD

-7269 ELKFSDIYSQSKYNF
+7269 ELKFNDIYSQSKYNF
-7284 VIRIPFKN
+7284 VIKIPFKN

-7325 LFAQKQAF
+7325 LFAQKQSF

>member
-1 MDKNRDY
+1 MY
-8 SKEFILADLPFKAS
+8 
-22 RTIQQMVQLRQKFPN
+22 
-37 ISGSSKQNVEQKNF
+37 
-51 QRGARRTMSTFK
+51 
-63 IPQSMCIDTDDFYLK
+63 IDTDDFYLK

-83 MQLSLSTNKSAL
+83 TQLSLSSNKSAF

-101 FDLNKTIKY
+101 TDLNRTKKY
-110 RDTYQQM
+110 RDTNQQM
-117 YTSQQIFKDITLQMT
+117 YASQQIFKDITIQMT

-142 LKEMNKQSIQKAE
+142 LKEMNKQGIQKAE

-162 LKMLKQQ
+162 LQMLKQQ

-182 INESRSQLSE
+182 INESKLQLSE

-200 KLMVNL
+200 KLM
-206 SKIQLQTKKTIPTEF
+206 SQSKKTIPTEF
-221 LHDSIGNQ
+221 LNDSIGNQ
-229 NNSISI
+229 NNSISV
-235 IQNQECYSNIPQ
+235 IQNQEFYSNIPQ

-262 EENNKQLNEYQ
+262 EQNNKQLNEYQ
-273 LFQTQHLIPSQEDIK
+273 LNQSQHLIPSQEDIK

-293 SIMVKK
+293 SIM
-299 NPIFKSKKFFGRKNS
+299 
-314 CNIINLSKQK
+314 K
-324 DTIFQMNQTVINQT
+324 DTTFQMNQTVINQT
-338 QIPGNQIF
+338 QIPANQIF
-346 VDESSMMIGKKND
+346 VDESSMIGKKTDNL
-359 YVADNTTI
+359 VDNTMI
-367 NPILSFQTEF
+367 NPILSFQTEL
-377 DVRPSNP
+377 DMRPSNP
-384 IAGSSV
+384 IAGSSI
-390 GYFDS
+390 GYLDQ
-395 REGDTTLN
+395 REGDTTMN

-418 QTGEELLIIKIPNLQ
+418 QTGDELLIIKIPNLQ

-460 SIRAYSRWVMPDG
+460 SIRAYSRWVKPDG
-473 ESLWK
+473 ESVWK

-486 PTTKRFLIKWTSN
+486 PTTKRFLIKWISN

-517 EIMNK
+517 EMMNK

-548 DQDKSIYYSK
+548 GQDKSIYYSK
-558 QTLLNVVDKV
+558 QTLLNVIDKV

-614 EAYFPELKQTLKKKP
+614 EAYFPELKQSLKKKQ

-652 QHKKKTDQSSLIKHK
+652 QNKKKTDQSTLIKHK
-667 TFHSLSLEKQKEQA
+667 TFQSLHLENQKEHD
-681 EQLLLESD
+681 EYLPLEND
-689 NQNQTQF
+689 NQNQTQ
-696 NRKEQYKNLKK
+696 NIIKEQYKNLKK
-707 LQAQNALQSKSQK
+707 SKLHKTLQSNSQK
-720 NLLNN
+720 NILNS
-725 TQLDDQSIDKINQ
+725 TQHDDQSIDKTNQ
-738 DEQAYHRKKKSA
+738 DEQQNSHKKKSA
-750 FFQNIQSNQEQKS
+750 FFQNIQGHQEKQT
-763 NLEALNESD
+763 NLEVLNESD
-772 QKKQLENEIIINQD
+772 QKKQLENDTNQNL
-786 EQNNDQFKDQLEN
+786 EKTNQNEENNDQFKINLEN
-799 KRSSGLFVQNNK
+799 KRNSSLFIQTNI
-811 YTFFKSA
+811 
-818 NVTQAGS
+818 TQPGS
-825 IYGISQIN
+825 INGISQIN
-833 FKRSQYLLSPN
+833 FKRSQYLLSPDT
-844 INEFISLR
+844 NEFISLR

-874 EFLTEEVYTFTIK
+874 EFLTEEVYTFNIK
-887 RKLEDQQKELQIH
+887 RQLEVQEKELQTPKQDDH
-900 KIDGN
+900 N
-905 YVFKYTQSEKL
+905 VFKYTQSEKL
-916 QEQYVQNEHSSEQAQ
+916 NQKDKENKLNLEKAQ

-953 NFYFSNEYHNTVL
+953 NFYFSNEYHNTVF
-966 KRIVPNIAKR
+966 KRIVPNI
-976 IQELRSINIFQFLK
+976 
-990 EIKSPYQLPSLFT
+990 
-1003 IQQMN
+1003 
-1008 GIVKQKVS
+1008 
-1016 NLSKNV
+1016 
-1022 EKFEVRLIFTQ
+1022 
-1033 NVCLTKFENNQIMI
+1033 MI
-1047 YEMQSLNKKKNQQD
+1047 YEMQTLNKKKNQQD
-1061 SKKYILWTDQFYQS
+1061 SKKYFLWTDQFYQS
-1075 FVDLTVKVIQSHL
+1075 FVDLTVKVVQSHL
-1088 IDMIRQ
+1088 IDMIREQIEEFRQ
-1094 QIDQFRE
+1094 QI
-1101 QINKFFS
+1101 NLFFS

-1114 LQNELK
+1114 LQHELK
-1120 IDHIYQKQFESQK
+1120 IDHIYKKQFESQK
-1133 ICFLREAN
+1133 KCFLRESN
-1141 EVYKQLLNIAPS
+1141 EVYKQLFFNIL
-1153 VKFKKIDKNIESQQ
+1153 VINY
-1167 ASQQFFKAS
+1167 
-1176 KQDFELSK
+1176 
-1184 TLISQH
+1184 
-1190 VKARRSTLRDF
+1190 STLSQVQKNR
-1201 NTASFSLGSGNQS
+1201 NCQS
-1214 SQINNSSIVQDNE
+1214 SFD
-1227 VQLLMEECWPF
+1227 
-1238 YKEANIIYK
+1238 
-1247 LYKQIVNVLL
+1247 
-1257 TDKLTH
+1257 
-1263 LRFEK
+1263 R
-1268 IDSKI
+1268 
-1273 LKPIF
+1273 
-1278 RIKAKFLNEKIPAEK
+1278 K

-1335 KDIFYEIA
+1335 KDIFQEIA
-1343 GRNFEEIDP
+1343 CRNFEEIDP
-1352 NTYFESIKEK
+1352 NTYFESIKK
-1362 TITIKR
+1362 M
-1368 LGWFNLNCFTI
+1368 GWFNLNCFTI
-1379 IYEPSLPE
+1379 VYEPSLPE

-1420 IQEKLNSLD
+1420 IQEKLNSLND
-1429 QDIEEFL
+1429 DIEEFL

-1445 FFIVLQRFEFYFLF
+1445 FFIVLQRFEFYFLY

-1486 ESDLNFLKSR
+1486 ESDLSFLKNR

-1522 QKILFSKKILK
+1522 QKIAFSKKILK
-1533 EKFKKSIDTCMALG
+1533 EKFKKSIESCMALG
-1547 DKILTKMQ
+1547 EKILTKMQ
-1555 NEPKDVREY
+1555 DEPKD
-1564 IKLSLYLQGE
+1564 GE
-1574 ELFADFNCILNLI
+1574 ELFADFNNMLNLI

-1620 EVVDLKNKKDQKK
+1620 EVVDLKNKKDEKQEK
-1633 EQEHPKFIQM
+1633 EHPKFIQM

-1658 KEKVEQIRKISSFNQ
+1658 KEKVEQIRKISSFSL
-1673 VEQQSRDCEAVITI
+1673 VEQQSRDCEAVITL

-1698 QQDGINLE
+1698 QQDGINLG

-1735 TTKKQI
+1735 TTI

-1752 NAQCLQIADIR
+1752 NAQCLQITDIR
-1763 DISYTLERGNKILR
+1763 DISYTLERGNKVLR
-1777 EVEPFFQRENPEIL
+1777 EVEPFFQQENPDIL
-1791 PLIEAINQEITD
+1791 PLIEAISQEITD

-1816 ESFKIQHWHQIF
+1816 ESFKVQHWHQIF
-1828 DFVYDKDE
+1828 DFIYDKDE
-1836 EKRKKIKKM
+1836 EKRKKMKRM

-1851 NLYNLITD
+1851 NLYNLISD

-1898 IHNYFSTLVI
+1898 LHNYFSTLVI

-1958 IIAKIQDEI
+1958 IIAKIQDYI

-1999 HTEEITKRGMGYFM
+1999 HTEEITKRGMSYFM
-2013 NLFSLENP
+2013 NLFSLDNP
-2021 DNKNQSDIFEIFFQ
+2021 DSKNQSEIFEIFMQ
-2035 IYSTCEKIQSQVYHI
+2035 IYLTCEKIQSQVYHI

-2076 FLPQEFL
+2076 FMPQEFL

-2092 VKEFKCQPLSD
+2092 VKEFQCQPLSD

-2116 KIINHYDEVIELAQP
+2116 KIINHYDEVIELSFP

-2176 YWKIWNLFLI
+2176 YWKIWNNFLI
-2186 KKYVIFQS
+2186 KKYIIFQS

-2241 IKVGLSATQSI
+2241 IKVGLSTTQSI

-2302 QMILQSRKTIS
+2302 QMIQSSRKTIQ
-2313 ESLQQKYDE
+2313 ESLQQVKLNFSLKILTTILILKKKKYDE
-2322 EEAEKKRLVEG
+2322 EEAEKKLEEG
-2333 HLTTNSIKQNQA
+2333 HFTTNTKKSNQVVQIQQVQNQ
-2345 QHEKQIQNLQNQEIE
+2345 QNQEIE

-2367 LIAYKSDYINS
+2367 LIAFKSDYINS
-2378 IKKKPQDLQIT
+2378 IKKRPQDLQIT

-2413 ENTLRVIHQAVVSI
+2413 ENTLRVIHQAVVTI

-2463 QNQSLSIVEQILL
+2463 QNQSLAIVEQILL

-2484 INVTNFE
+2484 VNVTNFE
-2491 NLPLST
+2491 NLPSAT
-2497 LSLIANISFQIRKAI
+2497 LSLIANISFQIRKTI

-2547 SFQTMPKSI
+2547 SFQTMPKSV

-2589 EKSQKLNFFFEFICT
+2589 EKSQKLVFFFEFICT

-2610 FSYSKRLTYI
+2610 FSYSKKLTYI

-2647 NALFYIQET
+2647 NALFYMQET
-2656 RKSQTPY
+2656 RKQQTPY
-2663 THQTA
+2663 THKTA
-2668 LKAAIEN
+2668 LKSAIEN

-2686 SYMKNIFNK
+2686 NYMKNIFNK

-2715 NDQMNQFFD
+2715 NEQMNQFFD
-2724 FNKYPF
+2724 FHKYPF

-2769 FLVSVSKEINFN
+2769 FLVSVSKGYLQFFIYLLFLHPNFILQIIEINFN

-2806 DNQGSILF
+2806 DIQGSILF

-2853 VANTITEKLK
+2853 IANTITEKLK
-2863 NTKKRVIERSQNDW
+2863 NTKKKVVERSQNDW

-2933 ISPSSFNKYMIFFF
+2933 ISPSSFNKYMMFFF

-2954 SDEYTSWYSKKVQQN
+2954 SDEYTSWYLRKVQQN
-2969 NFFSKFHTIAKS
+2969 NFFSKFHTIVKS

-3053 NHITSSLTSALSYR
+3053 NHITSSLTTALSSR
-3067 QDRSSENIPPI
+3067 LDRGSGNIAPQ
-3078 FAQNNQNNANEPLIK
+3078 FTQTNQNNSNEPFIE
-3093 EESDEERSSDSDSN
+3093 EESDEERSSDSESNSDADS
-3107 NNSEV
+3107 EKQKG
-3112 DSKNQKG
+3112 SKN
-3119 PKHKNV
+3119 KNA
-3125 QKNSK
+3125 QKNGK

-3137 NETIYNSILLDTESR
+3137 NEIIYNNILLDTESR
-3152 LVSSFESAFIF
+3152 LISSFESAFVF
-3163 CMTWALANQIKDSYQ
+3163 CMTWSLANQIKDSYQ
-3178 QTYVEFLNDQIER
+3178 QTYIEFLNEQIER
-3191 YCRFRFEYTNIKYTN
+3191 YCRFRSEYTNVKYTN

-3219 REKDVNIFDYIFD
+3219 KEKDVNIFDYIFD

-3323 QQSNGITSIVK
+3323 QQSNGITSIIK
-3334 NKLKNLLEY
+3334 NKLKNLLEH

-3351 SISRGTTISN
+3351 SISRGTTISS
-3361 FQKRIEKNLVWK
+3361 FQRRIEKNLVWK

-3390 DDLNLSKDGISP
+3390 DDLNLSKD
-3402 IGAIRS
+3402 
-3408 LVQHDGWFSNNKF
+3408 
-3421 KFINFSMITLLAVFS
+3421 MITLLAVFS

-3453 KITSLKVPD
+3453 KISSLKVPD

-3501 GLLNDKYRNEFKKI
+3501 GLLNDKYRSEFKKI

-3537 FSFYDK
+3537 FQFYDK
-3543 SAKAINYV
+3543 STKAINYE

-3574 PNMGN
+3574 PNMGS
-3579 LEKLKIQVKEIDQ
+3579 LEKLKNQVKEIDQ
-3592 ISFKTISEA
+3592 ISLKTISEA
-3601 RDKYNS
+3601 VDKQNS
-3607 QRDTFKSQNDQS
+3607 RIENNQS
-3619 LEEKLLEED
+3619 LEEKLQEED
-3628 EEEEDDDDEEDSD
+3628 EEQSDDDDDEEEDEDSD
-3641 SSEASQS
+3641 SSEMSQNAE
-3648 FGLSRQS
+3648 LSKYS
-3655 DNDNLQ
+3655 DNDNAQ
-3661 SENLQIKNQN
+3661 SQNQQSKNKN
-3671 PNFQKNKNIIKKKF
+3671 PNQRKNKNIINKKF

-3694 EIRKK
+3694 EIRKN
-3699 FYFSSDKKIEWFLGM
+3699 FNFSSDKKIEWFLGM

-3722 KEDTSNQL
+3722 KVDDQYSQDILENQ
-3730 EDSKEQQQQQI
+3730 KEQQQQKI
-3741 NSPNKKLQDQGN
+3741 NSPNKKLLDQE
-3753 QSQFF
+3753 SYFV
-3758 SNQGLAM
+3758 SNSGLEK
-3765 QSSKFKIEYE
+3765 QSSKFKIAYE
-3775 DKKIN
+3775 DKKNN
-3780 NKAKHSIHIFDES
+3780 NKGDYSIHVLDES
-3793 KQEGSSANSKEVEDE
+3793 KQEESSVNSKEVEDE
-3808 SLSDLYDN
+3808 SLSDLYDY
-3816 SAALITQLAL
+3816 SATLITQLAL
-3826 KSAKLI
+3826 KSAKLL
-3832 PTTQNQESG
+3832 PTTHQNQENT
-3841 DLSILQ
+3841 DLNILQ
-3847 FKQQQLQLV
+3847 FKQQQVQLE

-3889 QKLQYISNQNQI
+3889 QKLQYIGNSNQI
-3901 QGNAAQLQKTD
+3901 QGITSLQKTD
-3912 EILQKLENVEF
+3912 EILQKLQNVEF

-3938 LTNQVVQ
+3938 LTSQVVQ

-3958 TQRTIQSQKKLRGSV
+3958 TQRTIKSQKKQRGSV
-3973 SVDSWKQILKQRQDI
+3973 SVDLWKQILKQRQDI

-3996 HKNKLLADLNQQIS
+3996 HKNKLLTDLNQQIS
-4010 KQNTKNL
+4010 KQKTKDL
-4017 NEGAQG
+4017 NEGALG
-4023 IKSTAKLANLEMSLF
+4023 IKSTAKLANLEMNLF

-4060 QLLQFCF
+4060 KLLQFCF
-4067 HTDQAQSM
+4067 DTNQAQSI
-4075 EGLNNKKQVDLN
+4075 EGINNKRQIDLN

-4095 KQLKKVNPLKKRS
+4095 KQLKKGIHKAKRS
-4108 DSFMNTN
+4108 DSFLNTN
-4115 IAKQQSQ
+4115 IAKLQSQ
-4122 DSLKEKSQFS
+4122 DSIKDKSQFS
-4132 PSQNKSQQGGTGN
+4132 LSQNNSNQVGIVN
-4145 YASSSINILQIP
+4145 YASSSINILQNP
-4157 QSQAKKKNQKDAF
+4157 LVSAKKKNKKDVF
-4170 KFSPQQM
+4170 KFSTQQM
-4177 EEIENLKNNTFNQDP
+4177 EEIQNLKNNTVNQDP
-4192 LSSTDRSNMLQYTS
+4192 LQSTERSNMQIYTW

-4261 CSLVSFNAFE
+4261 CSLLNFNAFE
-4271 FTIQNEENV
+4271 FTIQNEESAN
-4280 SKTQQRFQNCLFSA
+4280 KTQQRFQNCLFSA
-4294 VQNLFI
+4294 IQNLFI
-4300 EENQI
+4300 EENQMI
-4305 IVIYI
+4305 IIYI

-4332 DLNSNSKNAQK
+4332 DLNKNQKNAQK

-4396 YIFSLRLKTN
+4396 YIFSLRLKTQ

-4474 HKVMVMQ
+4474 HKAMVMQ

-4498 QNFQKTYEET
+4498 QNFQRTYEET
-4508 YSLFYLTRSVVFNQ
+4508 YSLFYITRSVVYNQ
-4522 IRFKIEKLRRKG
+4522 IRLKIEKLRRKG

-4541 EMEKKSIEFRSEI
+4541 EMEKKSIEFRIEI
-4554 ENAELEFVKIKE
+4554 ENAEQEFVKIKE
-4566 TKKKHLRELKE
+4566 TKKQHLRELKE
-4577 AEEKFY
+4577 AEEKFQ

-4590 SFNSQE
+4590 SYNSKE
-4596 KTLQDLVN
+4596 KNLQDLIA
-4604 KCTQLEN
+4604 KCTQIEN
-4611 QYKSIQSQMNE
+4611 QFKAIQSQMNE
-4622 TAYKIGKISKN
+4622 TAYKISKISKN

-4649 MTTYILIF
+4649 MTVYILIF

-4665 PDKYNISM
+4665 PDRVNYFIIFKNILNQTKYIFVILNKYNINM
-4673 QQLADDVVDS
+4673 QQLADDIVDS

-4704 SQIISDSDEFKNIIT
+4704 QQIISDSDEFKNIIT
-4719 TFKDEHIKSDTY
+4719 TFKDEHIKSNTF
-4731 DLFKCLNKEAG
+4731 DLFKCLNKEGG
-4742 SVDHGFMISLTG
+4742 SVDHGHMISLTG

-4767 DFIIELYRI
+4767 DFIIEMYRL
-4776 TLEVRSLQTSSTEQ
+4776 TLEVRNLQTSSTEQ
-4790 KENLK
+4790 KENLR

-4807 KNFIK
+4807 QNFIK

-4817 KDYPALIEK
+4817 KDHPTLIEK

-4848 NGHLE
+4848 NNHLE

-4858 FKHLIN
+4858 FKHLVN

-4892 YPYYFLNK
+4892 YPFYFLNK

-4926 PLYYFQILSQQIPLN
+4926 PLYYFQIFSYQIPLN
-4941 QDLLDKITITDF
+4941 QDLVDKITITDF

-4966 DKTGI
+4966 DKTGL

-4987 SNTLV
+4987 SNTLI

-5034 MKLLRFIIQNS
+5034 MKLLRFMIQNS
-5045 ESEQIWYQQNID
+5045 EGEQIWQKQNID
-5057 PSLNLLNYNMQW
+5057 PNQSLLNYEMQW
-5069 HNQSLFEFNDLT
+5069 HNQALFDFNELT
-5081 RKQPLLFNGKEITVN
+5081 RQQPLLFNGKEITVN
-5096 KNFRLMLITSNI
+5096 KNFRLMLITTNI

-5132 WKQAIFDHAVN
+5132 WKQAMFDHAVN

-5157 IDHFTSKRDNM
+5157 IDHYTSKRDNM

-5176 NGLEKCTTCEDTEFM
+5176 IGLEKCTTCEDTEFM

-5206 AQQNDSL
+5206 SQQSDQL
-5213 NVPIINR
+5213 NAPIINR
-5220 EHSDEDVSSPKRI
+5220 GHSDEDVSSPKRI
-5233 IKELIQVGENKGKK
+5233 IKELVQVGDNQGNK
-5247 NNLIEKIEFEQD
+5247 NNLIEKIELEQD
-5259 VEEEQQEFK
+5259 ADEEQQELK

-5281 NEINH
+5281 MEINQ
-5286 EEVTQEDQGKEKYS
+5286 EQVAQEDQGQDQNEKGS
-5300 QQLKKSKTIQAQD
+5300 QIIKKSRTIQALD
-5313 LQSAQSFEGT
+5313 LQSAQNIEGT
-5323 QTNEQNNKD
+5323 QTNQQNSNND
-5332 NNNKQQQL
+5332 NQQKQANL
-5340 NVLPQGSATN
+5340 LPQVSATSI
-5350 TRRSMT
+5350 RRSMT
-5356 IGGETINNLQ
+5356 IGAETIKNLQ
-5366 MIVDFNQIKQNQ
+5366 IIVDFNKLKQNEQ
-5378 EATPKQQNRQYQTQ
+5378 TTQKEQKRQLKTQ
-5392 NSISKNLQKKRK
+5392 KSFAKNLQKKRK
-5404 ILQVQTSKQRERENT
+5404 ILQVQTQKQRERENT
-5419 IGFISQNYFQLDE
+5419 IGFIAQNYFQLDE
-5432 IILQNACLQEIL
+5432 ITLQNGCLQEIL

-5486 KVTPSSYSSQPSK
+5486 NVTPSSYSSQPSK

-5555 IPKLNSQVENNDEN
+5555 IPKLSSQAENNDEN
-5569 FIETL
+5569 L
-5574 LQEEQNKTVKHR
+5574 LEMILQDEQNKTAKNR
-5586 RQHAD
+5586 RQHAE
-5591 KSNKVSLKQQY
+5591 KNNKISLKQQY
-5602 QLDKNNI
+5602 QMDKNNY
-5609 NKLNSKIINFYKIPI
+5609 NKLNSKIINFYKIPNY
-5624 HIIAPLQCYIQ
+5624 IIAPLQCYIQ

-5645 ERKELLVDN
+5645 ERKELLVDSKE
-5654 RDNSFSR
+5654 NSFSR

-5678 KKQQIEQEKQEIEER
+5678 KQQYIEKEKQEIEQR
-5693 GRQSSQSINETP
+5693 GRASTQSISESPHN
-5705 KRSQRSSQSNN
+5705 SQRSQSNN
-5716 FSLVSRGNSKMD
+5716 FSLVSRQNSRD
-5728 DSFFQS
+5728 ESFYKS
-5734 LDDSSPSRQNEYN
+5734 SYDSSPSKQNEYN

-5758 LNSPVQIDDDEVLE
+5758 LNSPTQIDEDEVIE
-5772 NDIKKFQSPFKTPKQ
+5772 NDTKKYNSPFKTSKS
-5787 ILNNSIQKLTRVQ
+5787 IMNNSVQKLTARVQ
-5800 VGDSNKPK
+5800 MGDSIKPK
-5808 SEVNF
+5808 SEFNF
-5813 KNIQPQVVMEKVS
+5813 KNIQPQVIMEKVS

-5847 FQAKNGIKMA
+5847 FQAKNGIKIA
-5857 VNSLVEQPDQWIEFF
+5857 VNSLVDQPDQWIEFF

-5890 QEIRQD
+5890 EEIKQEN
-5896 QQKNQGEDAEADQ
+5896 QQNQGEDIQ
-5909 EDIEEDEED
+5909 EDEDDIEEDED
-5918 QESKKQK
+5918 DNQEQKKQK
-5925 LYQNYSFNSTKYIPY
+5925 LYQNYSFNSIKYIPFL
-5940 IPKEILQNC
+5940 PKEILQNC

-5967 QVAEYVSQ
+5967 QVAEYISQ

-6042 KSIIDQINQAAGAG
+6042 KNQAAGAG

-6133 YYTTPKNIQQSMQR
+6133 YYTTPKNVQQSMQR

-6157 YNSEQTKVQNPKAK
+6157 YNSEQPKVQNTKTK

-6208 QGIIPYPFIET
+6208 QGLIPYPFIET

-6249 LIDYADKKAVS
+6249 LIDYADKKAIS
-6260 HTFSSRHIHIDTIT
+6260 HTYSSRHIHIDPIT
-6274 NEKENYKTIFNRFQN
+6274 HEKENYKTIFNRFQN

-6308 TNTIIK
+6308 TNTILK

-6342 NILQYYS
+6342 NILQYYPTNS
-6349 SNPKIFLQS
+6349 KAFLEN
-6358 YFKMVYGYNNS
+6358 YFKMIYGYNNP

-6381 NMEGTVKLLVKDQ
+6381 NMEGTVKLIVKDQ
-6394 SYLLYDFNSGVFD
+6394 SYLLYDFNTGVFD
-6407 YVEEGITKILAQ
+6407 YVEEGITKILAL

-6441 DYTKSKQFI
+6441 DYAKSKQFI
-6450 RKINIIEDEWLS
+6450 RKINLIEDEWLS

-6477 KEQFND
+6477 IQQFND
-6483 NQKDVILKDIN
+6483 IQKDTILKDIN
-6494 FKKQQKN
+6494 FKKQQKTRAS
-6501 IGSADIQFNQ
+6501 GEIQFNS
-6511 GILSPILRSN
+6511 GILSPIPRSN
-6521 YSGQATIQKSKTLQN
+6521 NSGQANIQKSKTLQN
-6536 KFQSEFNSS
+6536 KFQNQFNLS
-6545 KQADLSLNKYESE
+6545 KQTDANLNKYDSE
-6558 KGFDISSNENL
+6558 KVFDISSNEIF
-6569 RKPSIANML
+6569 RKPSIANL
-6578 SEQSSQKLL
+6578 VVENSSQKLL
-6587 GQQQQLTSQQNN
+6587 SLQQQMTSQQIQ
-6599 ENRLSIKN
+6599 ENRRSVKN
-6607 QELKLFTKNS
+6607 QQLKLFTKNPS
-6617 SQGLLFGS
+6617 LGLLFGS
-6625 RNQSK
+6625 GNESK
-6630 ELQSPKSPPIPELL
+6630 ELLSPQSPPIPELL

-6649 NEEMNF
+6649 NEELNF

-6660 SFSSNFSQNQEF
+6660 SVSYNFSQNYEF
-6672 DQLEQLINKISHQQ
+6672 DQLEELIKKISHQQ
-6686 KSFFKVYYRNIMN
+6686 KSFFKVYYRNIMS
-6699 SHEKYKDL
+6699 SHEKYKDI

-6731 YHQNVQFSYKQ
+6731 YHQNVKFSYKQ
-6742 PDEYP
+6742 PEEYP
-6747 EFIKQWISTQ
+6747 EFIKQWVTTQ
-6757 KELENQGD
+6757 KDLENQGD
-6765 LFSFRSKQN
+6765 LVIFRSKQN
-6774 KNLQFAFALS
+6774 KNLQYAFALS
-6784 PNLRKNSELLLSPN
+6784 PNLRKNSELLQSPK
-6798 RSSQQFSFS
+6798 RSSLQLSFS
-6807 PQSSQNRQI
+6807 PQSTQNRQI
-6816 TQMSQSPTMGS
+6816 TQMSQSPAMGS
-6827 LFGTQQKSSF
+6827 LFGGKSSF

-6886 INKDSIIQDE
+6886 IHRDVVLQEE
-6896 SDKDKSSGNSSNSSE
+6896 SDKEKSSENSSNSSE
-6911 SSSEEQSSDDVDIVE
+6911 TSSDEQSSDDVDIIE
-6926 DIEKNTFKTT
+6926 DVEKNTFKTT
-6936 ILNECVILFRLIMQ
+6936 ILNECIILFRLIMQ
-6950 IKTDIRNVLDYISNQ
+6950 MKTDIRNVLDYISNQ

-7018 TQILVERGPNLQMP
+7018 IQILVERGPNLQIP
-7032 TVIQIDR
+7032 TVIQLDR

-7050 LYNYAEANNIDIHQ
+7050 LYNYAEANNVDIHQ

-7073 YTEIQKNIQ
+7073 YAEVQKNVQ

-7095 NGTINKDNLFLIEEE
+7095 NGAVHKDNLSLIEEE

-7117 FPIYLLKIERKI
+7117 FPVYLLKIERKLSS
-7129 KNRQEIY
+7129 RQEIY
-7136 QNVSINC
+7136 KNISINY

-7149 ELNDSGTQV
+7149 ELNDPGTQV
-7158 LRYDMENEFVF
+7158 LRYDMENEFLF

-7187 ETSKLEQNTINSL
+7187 ETSKLEQNNINSL
-7200 TSAMSQGMQAE
+7200 TNAMSQGIQGE
-7211 KRGSVQQKKNVKG
+7211 KRGSIQQKKNVKG

-7230 TISPTKGNVNDQNQA
+7230 SISPTKGNEQQKVDNTN
-7245 ENPSKDD
+7245 KDD

-7269 ELKFSDIYSQSKYNF
+7269 ELKFNDIYSQSKYNF
-7284 VIRIPFKN
+7284 VIKIPFKN

-7325 LFAQKQAF
+7325 LFAQKQTF